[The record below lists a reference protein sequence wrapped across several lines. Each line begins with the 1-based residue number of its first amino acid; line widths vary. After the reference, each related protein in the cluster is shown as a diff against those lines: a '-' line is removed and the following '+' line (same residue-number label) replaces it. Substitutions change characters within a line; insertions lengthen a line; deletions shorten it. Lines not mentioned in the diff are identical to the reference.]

1 MAAAVNNELLEKL
14 FVIEAVQNIP
24 SVIPGL
30 KFLFW

>member
-14 FVIEAVQNIP
+14 FVIEGVQNIS